1 MKTTYSTAL
10 AARCAAFNA
19 THAEINRLAPLYR
32 AAFSA
37 FHGQHVTTAA
47 GDYLAKIRKTL
58 PAASPDVQIYSP
70 HVGCFV
76 VKTWATGGNSTH
88 YAEAYFYAFSK
99 AQDGTAEALKW
110 EFEPYRTDFSPE
122 SVQAAR
128 AVLKAAKDAVS
139 KAESAVA
146 PFGEFDR

>member
-1 MKTTYSTAL
+1 MKTYSTAL
-10 AARCAAFNA
+10 AARCAAFNIA
-19 THAEINRLAPLYR
+19 HAEINRLAPLYR

-47 GDYLAKIRKTL
+47 GDYLAKVRKTL

-76 VKTWATGGNSTH
+76 VKVCTSSGNSAH

-99 AQDGTAEALKW
+99 NHDGTAAPLAW

-128 AVLKAAKDAVS
+128 AALKEAKEAVDR
-139 KAESAVA
+139 AESAVA
-146 PFGEFDR
+146 PFGEYDR

>member
-1 MKTTYSTAL
+1 MKTYSTPL
-10 AARCAAFNA
+10 LARCAAFNA
-19 THAEINRLAPLYR
+19 AHAEINRLAPLYR
-32 AAFSA
+32 AAFA
-37 FHGQHVTTAA
+37 PFHGQSVTTAS

-76 VKTWATGGNSTH
+76 VKVCTSDGNHAH

-99 AQDGTAEALKW
+99 AHDGTAEALKW
-110 EFEPYRTDFSPE
+110 DFEPYRTDFTPE
-122 SVQAAR
+122 GVEAAR
-128 AVLKAAKDAVS
+128 VALRAAKDAVS